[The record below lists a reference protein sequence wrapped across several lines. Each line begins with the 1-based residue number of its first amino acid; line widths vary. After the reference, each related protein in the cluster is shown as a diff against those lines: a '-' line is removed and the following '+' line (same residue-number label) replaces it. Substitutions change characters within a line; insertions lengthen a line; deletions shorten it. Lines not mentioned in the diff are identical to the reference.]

1 MFTKRTLLALS
12 ISLSTV
18 PIAVFA
24 DISQYN
30 YDTQITTK
38 EVGVDIQ
45 AVINCGSE
53 YGINKDCET
62 APSNSAKAGYG
73 QNSNVVSGSNDVR
86 SLNKGQDLAIP
97 PTTSKEMGFSS
108 IDKVADVNYGKTRDI
123 AAQQEI
129 LGDTYGAN
137 SKSSSADE
145 LKGLGINSV
154 SSTGVDHKDS
164 STTLTTTYNT
174 NKLSN
179 AQGEAMR
186 NKCLQPNPNRPAGSK
201 PSDDSYYLYN
211 DVQCLSVRTVSLTND
226 NAATSGFTKTDPL
239 RAAVVS
245 NVNKNKETNNK
256 VINVN
261 TTASNES
268 TANQQSYACDLTPER
283 TEYSNNTCQSKGVG
297 RQQICQQKL
306 TIMCGGNA
314 IEGRDLPEC
323 VSPIEKG
330 SIKMG
335 SSSRSYGSF
344 TATESL
350 IYLLETWKDGSG
362 GSNHYWTINF
372 TVNNPYDVK
381 MILNRVRYDNQIEI
395 TLNDKPVFKAQT
407 GGDVTATPN
416 TVIDGF
422 QLGLNSLNIKLNN
435 WAGPASA
442 SVSIAIDPSSF
453 SSCQCKESWVKTC
466 SIENVE
472 LQ

>member
-239 RAAVVS
+239 RAAVAA
-245 NVNKNKETNNK
+245 NATKNKETNNK

-297 RQQICQQKL
+297 RQQMCEQKL
-306 TIMCGGNA
+306 TIMCGADAKGDR
-314 IEGRDLPEC
+314 ELPEC
-323 VSPIEKG
+323 MAGLEKD
-330 SIKMG
+330 SIKLISSNRGAPNFKVTDTAITFNESWRDNG
-335 SSSRSYGSF
+335 S
-344 TATESL
+344 T
-350 IYLLETWKDGSG
+350 
-362 GSNHYWTINF
+362 NVWTLNF
-372 TVNNPYDVK
+372 MVNNPDKVK
-381 MILNRVRYDNQIEI
+381 MSLTRVFYDNRMVLDFNGVQILDRQTNSSAGFNPNI
-395 TLNDKPVFKAQT
+395 DLTPKIRLGMNTFKLTL
-407 GGDVTATPN
+407 
-416 TVIDGF
+416 I
-422 QLGLNSLNIKLNN
+422 N
-435 WAGPASA
+435 WAGPAAGAYTIS
-442 SVSIAIDPSSF
+442 IDPSSYK
-453 SSCQCKESWVKTC
+453 SCECRESWVKTC
-466 SIENVE
+466 SIQNVE